1 MINRRGLLRGLGI
14 LGCSAAAHPFMT
26 TVTLAGADGGAPLG
40 DHRLVVII
48 LRGAMDGLDVLRPL
62 GERGFAAYRPTLA
75 ATESLDL
82 DGFFGLHLG
91 LSGLHPL
98 WQSGELAFVQATSTP
113 YRDKR
118 SHFDGQD
125 LLEAG
130 TSPDLPSA
138 HLRDGWL
145 NRMLQ
150 SVPGLQSETAF
161 AVGRQEM
168 RIMRGPAPVM
178 DWSPD
183 TAVNLS
189 PQAQLLLEQVYHDD
203 PLFMAAA
210 SEAMMLS
217 ALVLDDEMAAQMTAP
232 SMGGMIEES
241 SGMMMA
247 EAPSLAPTRAERQ
260 ADADRVADYAAE
272 RLRGATRIAAFSL
285 TGWDTHKGQGKGF
298 GRALARLERS
308 ILRLKSG
315 LGPEVWGKTTVLAMT
330 EFGRTV
336 AENGT
341 GGTDHGTAGAMLV
354 AGGAISGGKIY
365 GQWPGLEEADLFE
378 RRDLMPT
385 SDVRAWAAH
394 AMRGL
399 YGFDRG
405 LLQDKVFPGLQM
417 GEDPGLIL

>member
-1 MINRRGLLRGLGI
+1 MIDRRALLRGLGI

-26 TVTLAGADGGAPLG
+26 TVTLAGSDGGAPLG

-48 LRGAMDGLDVLRPL
+48 LRGAMDGLDVVRPL
-62 GERGFAAYRPTLA
+62 GERAFTGYRPTLA

-217 ALVLDDEMAAQMTAP
+217 GLDLGDEMGGLAM
-232 SMGGMIEES
+232 SGDEMGS
-241 SGMMMA
+241 MMMA
-247 EAPSLAPTRAERQ
+247 ETPTLRGARLGE
-260 ADADRVADYAAE
+260 ADRVADYAAE

-354 AGGAISGGKIY
+354 AGGAIRGGKIY

>member
-1 MINRRGLLRGLGI
+1 MIDRRALLRGLGI

-48 LRGAMDGLDVLRPL
+48 LRGAMDGLDVLRPV
-62 GERGFAAYRPTLA
+62 GERTFASYRPTLA
-75 ATESLDL
+75 ATKSLDL
-82 DGFFGLHLG
+82 DGFYGLHLG

-98 WQSGELAFVQATSTP
+98 WQSGELAFVHATSTP

-189 PQAQLLLEQVYHDD
+189 PQAQLLLEQVYHDA

-217 ALVLDDEMAAQMTAP
+217 ELDLGDEMGGLAMSGDA
-232 SMGGMIEES
+232 MGS
-241 SGMMMA
+241 MMMA
-247 EAPSLAPTRAERQ
+247 ETPTLRGARLGE
-260 ADADRVADYAAE
+260 ADRVADYAAE

-298 GRALARLERS
+298 GRALSRLERS

-354 AGGAISGGKIY
+354 AGGAIRGGKIY

-405 LLQDKVFPGLQM
+405 LLQDKVFPGLEM

>member
-1 MINRRGLLRGLGI
+1 MIDRRTLLRGLGI
-14 LGCSAAAHPFMT
+14 LGCSAAAHPLMT

-48 LRGAMDGLDVLRPL
+48 LRGAMDGLDVLRPV
-62 GERGFAAYRPTLA
+62 GERAFAGYRPTLA
-75 ATESLDL
+75 AGESLDL
-82 DGFFGLHLG
+82 DGFFGMHLG

-98 WQSGELAFVQATSTP
+98 WQSGELAFVHATSTP

-183 TAVNLS
+183 TVVNLS

-210 SEAMMLS
+210 AEAMMLS
-217 ALVLDDEMAAQMTAP
+217 DLDLGDEMGGLAMNGEE
-232 SMGGMIEES
+232 MGS
-241 SGMMMA
+241 MMMA
-247 EAPSLAPTRAERQ
+247 ETPAVPVLRGARLGE
-260 ADADRVADYAAE
+260 ADRVADYAAE

-315 LGPEVWGKTTVLAMT
+315 LGPEIWGKTTVLAMT

-354 AGGAISGGKIY
+354 AGGAIRGGKVY

-405 LLQDKVFPGLQM
+405 LLQDKVFPGLEM
-417 GEDPGLIL
+417 GADPGLIL

>member
-1 MINRRGLLRGLGI
+1 MIDRRALLRGLGI

-62 GERGFAAYRPTLA
+62 GERAFAGYRPTLA
-75 ATESLDL
+75 ATQSLDL

-98 WQSGELAFVQATSTP
+98 WQSGELAFVHATSTP

-217 ALVLDDEMAAQMTAP
+217 GLELGDAMGGLAMSGDEMG
-232 SMGGMIEES
+232 S
-241 SGMMMA
+241 MMMA
-247 EAPSLAPTRAERQ
+247 ETPTLRGARLGE
-260 ADADRVADYAAE
+260 ADRVADYAAE

-354 AGGAISGGKIY
+354 AGGAIRGGKIY

-405 LLQDKVFPGLQM
+405 LLQDKVFPGLEM

>member
-1 MINRRGLLRGLGI
+1 MIDRRAVLRGLGI

-62 GERGFAAYRPTLA
+62 GERAFVGYRPTLA
-75 ATESLDL
+75 ATQSFDL

-98 WQSGELAFVQATSTP
+98 WQSGELAFVHATSTP

-217 ALVLDDEMAAQMTAP
+217 GLDLGDEMGGLAM
-232 SMGGMIEES
+232 SRDEMGS
-241 SGMMMA
+241 MMMA
-247 EAPSLAPTRAERQ
+247 ETPTLRGARLGE
-260 ADADRVADYAAE
+260 ADRVADYAAE

-354 AGGAISGGKIY
+354 AGGAIRGGKIY

-405 LLQDKVFPGLQM
+405 LLQDKVFPGLEM

>member
-1 MINRRGLLRGLGI
+1 MIDRRGLLRGLGI

-26 TVTLAGADGGAPLG
+26 TVTLAGAEGGAPLG

-48 LRGAMDGLDVLRPL
+48 LRGAMDGLDVLRPV
-62 GERGFAAYRPTLA
+62 GERAFKGYRPTLA

-82 DGFFGLHLG
+82 DGFFGMHLG

-210 SEAMMLS
+210 AEAMMLS
-217 ALVLDDEMAAQMTAP
+217 DLDLGDEMGGLA
-232 SMGGMIEES
+232 MGGEEMGS
-241 SGMMMA
+241 MMMA
-247 EAPSLAPTRAERQ
+247 ETPAVPVLRGARLGE
-260 ADADRVADYAAE
+260 ADRVADYAAE

-315 LGPEVWGKTTVLAMT
+315 LGPEIWGKTTVLAMT

-354 AGGAISGGKIY
+354 AGGAIRGGKVY

-405 LLQDKVFPGLQM
+405 LLQDKVFPGLEM
-417 GEDPGLIL
+417 GADPGLIL

>member
-1 MINRRGLLRGLGI
+1 MIDRRALLRGLGI

-48 LRGAMDGLDVLRPL
+48 LRGAMDGLDVLRPV
-62 GERGFAAYRPTLA
+62 GERAFAGYRPTLA
-75 ATESLDL
+75 ATKSLDL
-82 DGFFGLHLG
+82 DGFYGLHLG

-217 ALVLDDEMAAQMTAP
+217 ELDLGDEMGGLAMSGDA
-232 SMGGMIEES
+232 MGS
-241 SGMMMA
+241 MMMA
-247 EAPSLAPTRAERQ
+247 ETPTLRGARLGE
-260 ADADRVADYAAE
+260 ADRVADYAAE

-298 GRALARLERS
+298 GRALSRLERS

-354 AGGAISGGKIY
+354 AGGAIRGGKIY

-405 LLQDKVFPGLQM
+405 LLQDKVFPGLEM

>member
-1 MINRRGLLRGLGI
+1 MIDRRALLRGLGI

-62 GERGFAAYRPTLA
+62 GERAFAGYRPTLA

-98 WQSGELAFVQATSTP
+98 WQSGELAFVHATSTP

-217 ALVLDDEMAAQMTAP
+217 ELDLGDEM
-232 SMGGMIEES
+232 GGLAMSRDELGS
-241 SGMMMA
+241 MMMA
-247 EAPSLAPTRAERQ
+247 ETPTLRGARLGE
-260 ADADRVADYAAE
+260 ADRVADYAAE

-354 AGGAISGGKIY
+354 AGGAIRGGKIY

-405 LLQDKVFPGLQM
+405 LLQDKVFPGLEM

>member
-1 MINRRGLLRGLGI
+1 MLRGLGI

-62 GERGFAAYRPTLA
+62 GERTFAGYRPTLA
-75 ATESLDL
+75 ATQSLDL

-98 WQSGELAFVQATSTP
+98 WQSGELAFVHATSTP

-217 ALVLDDEMAAQMTAP
+217 GLELGDAMGGLAMSGDEMG
-232 SMGGMIEES
+232 S
-241 SGMMMA
+241 MMMA
-247 EAPSLAPTRAERQ
+247 ETPTLRGARLGE
-260 ADADRVADYAAE
+260 ADRVADYAAE

-354 AGGAISGGKIY
+354 AGGAIRGGKIY

-405 LLQDKVFPGLQM
+405 LLQDKVFPGLEM

>member
-1 MINRRGLLRGLGI
+1 MIDRRALLRGLGI

-48 LRGAMDGLDVLRPL
+48 LRGAMDGLDVLRPV
-62 GERGFAAYRPTLA
+62 GERAFAGYRPTLA
-75 ATESLDL
+75 ATKSLDL
-82 DGFFGLHLG
+82 DGFYGLHLG

-98 WQSGELAFVQATSTP
+98 WQSGELAFVHATSTP

-217 ALVLDDEMAAQMTAP
+217 ELDLGDEMGGLAMSGDA
-232 SMGGMIEES
+232 MGS
-241 SGMMMA
+241 MMMA
-247 EAPSLAPTRAERQ
+247 ETPTLRGARLGE
-260 ADADRVADYAAE
+260 ADRVADYAAE

-298 GRALARLERS
+298 GRALSRLERS

-354 AGGAISGGKIY
+354 AGGAIRGGKIY

-405 LLQDKVFPGLQM
+405 LLQDKVFPGLEM

>member
-1 MINRRGLLRGLGI
+1 MIDRRAVLRGFGI

-62 GERGFAAYRPTLA
+62 GERAFAGYRPTLA
-75 ATESLDL
+75 ATQSLDL

-98 WQSGELAFVQATSTP
+98 WQSGELAFVHATSTP

-217 ALVLDDEMAAQMTAP
+217 GLDLGDEMGGLAM
-232 SMGGMIEES
+232 SGDEMGS
-241 SGMMMA
+241 MMMA
-247 EAPSLAPTRAERQ
+247 ETPTLRGARLGE
-260 ADADRVADYAAE
+260 ADRVADYAAE

-354 AGGAISGGKIY
+354 AGGAIRGGKIY
-365 GQWPGLEEADLFE
+365 GHWPALEEADLFE

-405 LLQDKVFPGLQM
+405 LLQDKVFPGLEM

>member
-1 MINRRGLLRGLGI
+1 MIDRRGLLRGLGI

-26 TVTLAGADGGAPLG
+26 TVTLAGAEGGAPLG

-48 LRGAMDGLDVLRPL
+48 LRGAMDGLDVLRPV
-62 GERGFAAYRPTLA
+62 GERAFTGYRPTLA

-82 DGFFGLHLG
+82 DGFCGLHLG

-130 TSPDLPSA
+130 TSPNLPSA

-210 SEAMMLS
+210 AEAMMLS
-217 ALVLDDEMAAQMTAP
+217 DLDLGDEMGGLA
-232 SMGGMIEES
+232 MGGEEMGS
-241 SGMMMA
+241 MMMA
-247 EAPSLAPTRAERQ
+247 ETPAVPVLRGARLGE
-260 ADADRVADYAAE
+260 ADRVADYAAE

-315 LGPEVWGKTTVLAMT
+315 LGPEIWGKTTVLAMT

-354 AGGAISGGKIY
+354 AGGAIRGGKVY

-405 LLQDKVFPGLQM
+405 LLQDKVFPGLEM
-417 GEDPGLIL
+417 GADPGLIL

>member
-1 MINRRGLLRGLGI
+1 MIDRRAVLRGLGI

-48 LRGAMDGLDVLRPL
+48 LRGAMDGLDVLRPV
-62 GERGFAAYRPTLA
+62 GERTFAGYRPTLA

-183 TAVNLS
+183 TAVNIS

-210 SEAMMLS
+210 AEAMMLS
-217 ALVLDDEMAAQMTAP
+217 GLDLGEE
-232 SMGGMIEES
+232 MGGLAMSGEEMGS
-241 SGMMMA
+241 MMMA
-247 EAPSLAPTRAERQ
+247 ETPAVPVLRGARLGE
-260 ADADRVADYAAE
+260 ADRVADYAAE

-315 LGPEVWGKTTVLAMT
+315 LGPEIWGKTTVLAMT

-354 AGGAISGGKIY
+354 AGGAIRGGKVY

-405 LLQDKVFPGLQM
+405 LLQDKVFPGLEM
-417 GEDPGLIL
+417 GADPGLIL

>member
-1 MINRRGLLRGLGI
+1 MIDRRAMLRGLGI

-62 GERGFAAYRPTLA
+62 GERTFAGYRPTLA
-75 ATESLDL
+75 ATQSLDL

-98 WQSGELAFVQATSTP
+98 WQSGELAFVHATSTP

-217 ALVLDDEMAAQMTAP
+217 GLDLGDEM
-232 SMGGMIEES
+232 GGLAM
-241 SGMMMA
+241 SGDELGSMMMA
-247 EAPSLAPTRAERQ
+247 ETPTLRGARLGE
-260 ADADRVADYAAE
+260 ADRVADYAAE

-354 AGGAISGGKIY
+354 AGGAIRGGKIY

-405 LLQDKVFPGLQM
+405 LLQDKVFPGLEM

>member
-1 MINRRGLLRGLGI
+1 MIDRRGLLRGLGV

-48 LRGAMDGLDVLRPL
+48 LRGAMDGLDVLRPV
-62 GERGFAAYRPTLA
+62 GERTFEGYRPTLA

-210 SEAMMLS
+210 AEAMMLS
-217 ALVLDDEMAAQMTAP
+217 DLDLGDEMGGLATGGEEMG
-232 SMGGMIEES
+232 SMML
-241 SGMMMA
+241 A
-247 EAPSLAPTRAERQ
+247 ETPAVPVLRGARLGE
-260 ADADRVADYAAE
+260 ADRVADYAAE

-315 LGPEVWGKTTVLAMT
+315 LGPEIWGKTTVLAMT

-354 AGGAISGGKIY
+354 AGGAIRGGKVY

-399 YGFDRG
+399 YGFDRD
-405 LLQDKVFPGLQM
+405 LLQDKVFPGLEM
-417 GEDPGLIL
+417 GKDPGLIL

>member
-1 MINRRGLLRGLGI
+1 MIDRRGLLRGLGV

-48 LRGAMDGLDVLRPL
+48 LRGAMDGLDVLRPV
-62 GERGFAAYRPTLA
+62 GERTFEGYRPTLA

-168 RIMRGPAPVM
+168 RIIRGPAPVM

-189 PQAQLLLEQVYHDD
+189 PQAQLLLDQVYHDD

-210 SEAMMLS
+210 AEAMMLS
-217 ALVLDDEMAAQMTAP
+217 DLDLGDEMGGLAMNGEE
-232 SMGGMIEES
+232 MGS
-241 SGMMMA
+241 MMMA
-247 EAPSLAPTRAERQ
+247 ETPAVPVLRGARLGE
-260 ADADRVADYAAE
+260 ADRVADYAAE

-315 LGPEVWGKTTVLAMT
+315 LGPEIWGKTTVLAMT

-354 AGGAISGGKIY
+354 AGGAIRGGKIY

-405 LLQDKVFPGLQM
+405 LLQDKVFPGLEM
-417 GEDPGLIL
+417 GADPGLIL

>member
-1 MINRRGLLRGLGI
+1 MIDRRGLLRGLGI

-48 LRGAMDGLDVLRPL
+48 LRGAMDGLDVLRPV
-62 GERGFAAYRPTLA
+62 GERTFAGYRPTLA

-183 TAVNLS
+183 TEVNIS

-210 SEAMMLS
+210 AEAMMLS
-217 ALVLDDEMAAQMTAP
+217 GLDLGEE
-232 SMGGMIEES
+232 MGGLAMSGEEMGS
-241 SGMMMA
+241 MMMA
-247 EAPSLAPTRAERQ
+247 ETPAVPVLRGARLGE
-260 ADADRVADYAAE
+260 ADRVADYAAE

-298 GRALARLERS
+298 GRALARLERA

-315 LGPEVWGKTTVLAMT
+315 LGPEIWGKTTVLAMT

-354 AGGAISGGKIY
+354 AGGAIRGGKVY

-399 YGFDRG
+399 YGFDRA
-405 LLQDKVFPGLQM
+405 LLQDKVFPGLEM

>member
-1 MINRRGLLRGLGI
+1 MIDRRGLLRGLGV

-48 LRGAMDGLDVLRPL
+48 LRGAMDGLDVLRPV
-62 GERGFAAYRPTLA
+62 GERGFTGYRPTLA

-210 SEAMMLS
+210 AEAMMLS
-217 ALVLDDEMAAQMTAP
+217 DLDLGDEMGGLA
-232 SMGGMIEES
+232 MGGEEMGS
-241 SGMMMA
+241 MMMA
-247 EAPSLAPTRAERQ
+247 ETPAVPVLRGARLGE
-260 ADADRVADYAAE
+260 ADRVADYAAE

-308 ILRLKSG
+308 ILLLKSG
-315 LGPEVWGKTTVLAMT
+315 LGPEIWGKTTVLAMT

-354 AGGAISGGKIY
+354 AGGAIRGGKVY

-399 YGFDRG
+399 YGFDRD
-405 LLQDKVFPGLQM
+405 LLQDKVFPGLEM
-417 GEDPGLIL
+417 GKDPGLIL

>member
-1 MINRRGLLRGLGI
+1 MIDRRGLLRGLGV

-48 LRGAMDGLDVLRPL
+48 LRGAMDGLDVLRPV
-62 GERGFAAYRPTLA
+62 GERTFEGYRPTLA

-210 SEAMMLS
+210 AEAMMLS
-217 ALVLDDEMAAQMTAP
+217 DLDLGDEMGGLAMNGEE
-232 SMGGMIEES
+232 MGS
-241 SGMMMA
+241 MMMA
-247 EAPSLAPTRAERQ
+247 ETPAVPVLRGARLGE
-260 ADADRVADYAAE
+260 ADRVADYAAE

-315 LGPEVWGKTTVLAMT
+315 LGPEIWGKTTVLAMT

-354 AGGAISGGKIY
+354 AGGAIRGGKVY

-405 LLQDKVFPGLQM
+405 LLQDKVFPGLEM
-417 GEDPGLIL
+417 GADPGLIL

>member
-1 MINRRGLLRGLGI
+1 MIDRRALLRGLGI

-98 WQSGELAFVQATSTP
+98 WQSGELAFVHATSTP

-189 PQAQLLLEQVYHDD
+189 PQAQLLLEQVYHDA

-217 ALVLDDEMAAQMTAP
+217 GLDLGDEM
-232 SMGGMIEES
+232 GGLAM
-241 SGMMMA
+241 SGDELGSMMMA
-247 EAPSLAPTRAERQ
+247 ETPTLRGARLGE
-260 ADADRVADYAAE
+260 ADRVADYAAE

-354 AGGAISGGKIY
+354 AGGAIRGGKIY

-399 YGFDRG
+399 YGFDRA
-405 LLQDKVFPGLQM
+405 LLQEKVFPGLEM

>member
-1 MINRRGLLRGLGI
+1 MIDRRAMLRGLGI

-48 LRGAMDGLDVLRPL
+48 LRGAMDGLDVVRPL
-62 GERGFAAYRPTLA
+62 GERAFVGYRPTLA
-75 ATESLDL
+75 ATQSLDL

-98 WQSGELAFVQATSTP
+98 WQSGELAFVHATSTP

-217 ALVLDDEMAAQMTAP
+217 ELDLGDEM
-232 SMGGMIEES
+232 GGLAMSRDELGS
-241 SGMMMA
+241 MMMA
-247 EAPSLAPTRAERQ
+247 ETPTLRGARLGE
-260 ADADRVADYAAE
+260 ADRVADYAAE

-354 AGGAISGGKIY
+354 AGGAIRGGKIY

-405 LLQDKVFPGLQM
+405 LLQDKVFPGLEM

>member
-1 MINRRGLLRGLGI
+1 MIDRRAVLRGLGI

-48 LRGAMDGLDVLRPL
+48 LRGAMDGLDVVRPL
-62 GERGFAAYRPTLA
+62 GERAFVGYRPTLA
-75 ATESLDL
+75 ATQSLDL

-98 WQSGELAFVQATSTP
+98 WQSGELAFVHATSTP

-210 SEAMMLS
+210 AEAMMLS
-217 ALVLDDEMAAQMTAP
+217 DLDLGDEMGGLA
-232 SMGGMIEES
+232 MGGEEMGS
-241 SGMMMA
+241 MMMA
-247 EAPSLAPTRAERQ
+247 ETPAVPVLRGARLGE
-260 ADADRVADYAAE
+260 ADRVADYAAE

-315 LGPEVWGKTTVLAMT
+315 LGPEIWGKTTVLAMT

-354 AGGAISGGKIY
+354 AGGAIRGGKVY

-405 LLQDKVFPGLQM
+405 LLQDKVFPGLEM
-417 GEDPGLIL
+417 GADPGLIL

>member
-1 MINRRGLLRGLGI
+1 MIDRRALLRGLGI

-98 WQSGELAFVQATSTP
+98 WQSGELAFVHATSTP

-168 RIMRGPAPVM
+168 RIMRGPAPLM

-217 ALVLDDEMAAQMTAP
+217 GLDLGDEMGGLAM
-232 SMGGMIEES
+232 SRDEMGS
-241 SGMMMA
+241 MMMA
-247 EAPSLAPTRAERQ
+247 ETPTLRGARLGE
-260 ADADRVADYAAE
+260 ADRVADYAAE

-315 LGPEVWGKTTVLAMT
+315 LGPEVWCKTTVLAMT

-354 AGGAISGGKIY
+354 AGGAIRGGKIY

-385 SDVRAWAAH
+385 SDVRAWAAY

-405 LLQDKVFPGLQM
+405 LLQDKVFPGLEM

>member
-1 MINRRGLLRGLGI
+1 MIDRRGLLRGLGI

-48 LRGAMDGLDVLRPL
+48 LRGAMDGLDVLRPV
-62 GERGFAAYRPTLA
+62 GERTFAGYRPTLA

-183 TAVNLS
+183 TAVNIS

-210 SEAMMLS
+210 AEAMMLS
-217 ALVLDDEMAAQMTAP
+217 GLDLGEE
-232 SMGGMIEES
+232 MGGLAMSGEEMGS
-241 SGMMMA
+241 MMMA
-247 EAPSLAPTRAERQ
+247 ETPAVPVLRGARLGE
-260 ADADRVADYAAE
+260 ADRVADYAAE

-298 GRALARLERS
+298 GRALARLERA

-315 LGPEVWGKTTVLAMT
+315 LGPEIWGKTTVLAMT

-354 AGGAISGGKIY
+354 AGGAIRGGKVY

-399 YGFDRG
+399 YGFDRA
-405 LLQDKVFPGLQM
+405 LLQDKVFPGLEM

>member
-1 MINRRGLLRGLGI
+1 MIDRRAVLRGLGI

-48 LRGAMDGLDVLRPL
+48 LRGAMDGLDVVRPV
-62 GERGFAAYRPTLA
+62 GERAFAGYRPTLA

-82 DGFFGLHLG
+82 EGFFGLHLG

-217 ALVLDDEMAAQMTAP
+217 GLDLGDAMGGLAMSGDEMG
-232 SMGGMIEES
+232 S
-241 SGMMMA
+241 MMMA
-247 EAPSLAPTRAERQ
+247 ETPTLRGARLGE
-260 ADADRVADYAAE
+260 ADRVADYAAE

-354 AGGAISGGKIY
+354 AGGAIRGGKIY

-378 RRDLMPT
+378 RRDLMST

-405 LLQDKVFPGLQM
+405 LLQDKVFPGLEM

>member
-1 MINRRGLLRGLGI
+1 MIDRRALLRGLGI

-48 LRGAMDGLDVLRPL
+48 LRGAMDGLDVVRPM
-62 GERGFAAYRPTLA
+62 GERAFAGYRPTLA
-75 ATESLDL
+75 ATQSLDL
-82 DGFFGLHLG
+82 DWFFGLHLG

-98 WQSGELAFVQATSTP
+98 WQSGELAFVHATSTP

-217 ALVLDDEMAAQMTAP
+217 ELDLGDAMGGLAMSGDEMG
-232 SMGGMIEES
+232 S
-241 SGMMMA
+241 MMMA
-247 EAPSLAPTRAERQ
+247 ETPTLRGARLGE
-260 ADADRVADYAAE
+260 ADRVADYAAE

-354 AGGAISGGKIY
+354 AGGAIRGGKIY

-405 LLQDKVFPGLQM
+405 LLQDKVFPGLEM

>member
-1 MINRRGLLRGLGI
+1 
-14 LGCSAAAHPFMT
+14 
-26 TVTLAGADGGAPLG
+26 
-40 DHRLVVII
+40 
-48 LRGAMDGLDVLRPL
+48 
-62 GERGFAAYRPTLA
+62 LA

-210 SEAMMLS
+210 AEAMMLS
-217 ALVLDDEMAAQMTAP
+217 DLDLGDEMGGLAMNGEE
-232 SMGGMIEES
+232 MGS
-241 SGMMMA
+241 MMMA
-247 EAPSLAPTRAERQ
+247 ETPAVPVLRGARLGE
-260 ADADRVADYAAE
+260 ADRVADYAAE

-315 LGPEVWGKTTVLAMT
+315 LGPEIWGKTTVLAMT

-354 AGGAISGGKIY
+354 AGGAIRGGKVY

-405 LLQDKVFPGLQM
+405 LLQDKVFPGLEM

>member
-1 MINRRGLLRGLGI
+1 MIDRRGLLRGLGI

-48 LRGAMDGLDVLRPL
+48 LRGAMDGLDVLRPV
-62 GERGFAAYRPTLA
+62 GERTFEGYRPTLA

-82 DGFFGLHLG
+82 DGFFGMHLG

-210 SEAMMLS
+210 AEAMMLS
-217 ALVLDDEMAAQMTAP
+217 DLDLGDEMGGLAMNGEE
-232 SMGGMIEES
+232 MGS
-241 SGMMMA
+241 MMMA
-247 EAPSLAPTRAERQ
+247 ETPAVPVLRGARLGE
-260 ADADRVADYAAE
+260 ADRVADYAAE

-315 LGPEVWGKTTVLAMT
+315 LGPEIWGKTTVLAMT

-354 AGGAISGGKIY
+354 AGGAIRGGKVY

-405 LLQDKVFPGLQM
+405 LLQDKVFPGLEM

>member
-1 MINRRGLLRGLGI
+1 MIDRRTLLRGLGI

-26 TVTLAGADGGAPLG
+26 IVTLAGAEGGAPLG

-48 LRGAMDGLDVLRPL
+48 LRGAMDGLDVLRPV
-62 GERGFAAYRPTLA
+62 GERTFKGYRPTLA

-82 DGFFGLHLG
+82 DGFFGMHLG

-183 TAVNLS
+183 TAVNIS

-210 SEAMMLS
+210 AEAMMLS
-217 ALVLDDEMAAQMTAP
+217 DLDLGDEMGGLA
-232 SMGGMIEES
+232 MGGEEMGS
-241 SGMMMA
+241 MMMA
-247 EAPSLAPTRAERQ
+247 ETPAVPVLRGARLGE
-260 ADADRVADYAAE
+260 ADRVADYAAE

-315 LGPEVWGKTTVLAMT
+315 LGPEIWGKTTVLAMT

-354 AGGAISGGKIY
+354 AGGAIRGGKVY

-405 LLQDKVFPGLQM
+405 FLQDKVFPGLEM

>member
-1 MINRRGLLRGLGI
+1 MIDRRAMLRGLGI

-40 DHRLVVII
+40 DHRLVIII

-62 GERGFAAYRPTLA
+62 GERTFAGYRPTLA
-75 ATESLDL
+75 ATQSLDL

-98 WQSGELAFVQATSTP
+98 WQSGELAFVHATSTP

-217 ALVLDDEMAAQMTAP
+217 GLDLGDAMGGLAMSGDEMG
-232 SMGGMIEES
+232 S
-241 SGMMMA
+241 MMMA
-247 EAPSLAPTRAERQ
+247 ETPTLRGARLGE
-260 ADADRVADYAAE
+260 ADRVADYAAE
-272 RLRGATRIAAFSL
+272 QLRGATRIAAFSL

-354 AGGAISGGKIY
+354 AGGAIRGGKIY

>member
-1 MINRRGLLRGLGI
+1 MIDRRGLLRGLGI

-62 GERGFAAYRPTLA
+62 GERTFAGYRPTLA

-183 TAVNLS
+183 TAVNIS

-210 SEAMMLS
+210 AEAMMLS
-217 ALVLDDEMAAQMTAP
+217 GLDLGEE
-232 SMGGMIEES
+232 MGGLAMSGEEMGS
-241 SGMMMA
+241 MMMA
-247 EAPSLAPTRAERQ
+247 ETPAVPVLRGARLGE
-260 ADADRVADYAAE
+260 ADRVADYAAE

-298 GRALARLERS
+298 GRALARLERA

-315 LGPEVWGKTTVLAMT
+315 LGPEIWGKTTVLAMT

-354 AGGAISGGKIY
+354 AGGAIRGGKVY

-399 YGFDRG
+399 YGFDRA
-405 LLQDKVFPGLQM
+405 LLQDKVFPGLEM

>member
-1 MINRRGLLRGLGI
+1 MIDRRGLLRGLGI

-48 LRGAMDGLDVLRPL
+48 LRGAMDGLDVVRPL

-145 NRMLQ
+145 NRILQ

-217 ALVLDDEMAAQMTAP
+217 GLDLGDEMGGLAM
-232 SMGGMIEES
+232 SGDEMGS
-241 SGMMMA
+241 MMMA
-247 EAPSLAPTRAERQ
+247 ETPTPTLRGARLGE
-260 ADADRVADYAAE
+260 ADRVADYAAE

-354 AGGAISGGKIY
+354 AGGAIRGGKVY

-405 LLQDKVFPGLQM
+405 LLQDKVFPGLDM
-417 GEDPGLIL
+417 GDDPGLIL